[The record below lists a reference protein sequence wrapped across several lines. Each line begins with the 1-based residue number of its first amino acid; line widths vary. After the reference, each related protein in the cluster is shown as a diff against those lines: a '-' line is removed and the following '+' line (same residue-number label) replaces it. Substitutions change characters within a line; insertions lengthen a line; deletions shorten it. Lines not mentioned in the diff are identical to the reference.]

1 MRAPCSTPP
10 RFIAKAV
17 GSVMKLVAGGM
28 NSLMPVAQSTRC
40 SLLNFAA
47 AAIGRQRRQPFV
59 VGAFIQAFEQEGRE
73 IALASIWQHRE
84 KDRSPWCAFGDMQG
98 GRHGGTGG
106 DSDEYSFF
114 SGKPARGVAPP
125 YFVYG

>member
-17 GSVMKLVAGGM
+17 GSSMKLVAGGM
-28 NSLMPVAQSTRC
+28 NSLMPVAQSTRF

-59 VGAFIQAFEQEGRE
+59 VGAFIQAFEQEGR
-73 IALASIWQHRE
+73 
-84 KDRSPWCAFGDMQG
+84 
-98 GRHGGTGG
+98 HGGTGG

-114 SGKPARGVAPP
+114 SGKPARGVAPRTSSMDSSSSMTLRSRTLGTK
-125 YFVYG
+125 F